1 MRLKNIFYM
10 SLTAI
15 IFLYAC
21 GGSDEGTTP
30 EEPEVILPPTSSN
43 LIFPENNT
51 ECNTGEILN
60 DTQSRVNF
68 QWTASENTDTYEIN
82 IINLNTNNV
91 QKSTSSSNEAIIN
104 LLRGAPYEWYV
115 ISKNTGTNVTA
126 ESSRF
131 RFYNEGIG
139 VQDYAPFP
147 AVAVKPTR
155 GQSLSSP
162 LDIQLEWNATD
173 IEDEELIYEVYFG
186 TTKTNINLILTTTE
200 NNSETLNLETNTT
213 YYWQIKSIDQNN
225 NTSISEIFEFKI
237 L

>member
-1 MRLKNIFYM
+1 MKLKNIFFT
-10 SLTAI
+10 SLTTFI
-15 IFLYAC
+15 LLYAC
-21 GGSDEGTTP
+21 GGSDGGPTQ
-30 EEPEVILPPTSSN
+30 EEPEVIVPPSPSN

-91 QKSTSSSNEAIIN
+91 QKSTSIANQTDVN
-104 LLRGAPYEWYV
+104 LLRGVPYEWYV
-115 ISKNTGTNVTA
+115 ISKANSTNETA

-147 AVAVKPTR
+147 AVAIKPTR
-155 GQSLSSP
+155 GQTVFTTS
-162 LDIQLEWNATD
+162 DIQLEWSSSD
-173 IEDEELIYEVYFG
+173 LEDDELTYEVYLG
-186 TTKTNINLILTTTE
+186 TNPENINLILTTTE
-200 NNSETLNLETNTT
+200 NTTESINLEENTT
-213 YYWQIKSIDQNN
+213 YYWRIKTIDQSN
-225 NTSISEIFEFKI
+225 NTSISELFEFKI
-237 L
+237 N